1 MIYCSN
7 FSGNSSLQH
16 IRISNICLSHQDLQM
31 EILKGEVLGH
41 LNVLEA
47 HILPMVRSSAFS
59 FPNQAKGADPGYACV
74 SLCMYKVSSA
84 IHALNTNP
92 RKRQNTTYEL
102 MKGNLILSKGFF

>member
-7 FSGNSSLQH
+7 FSRNSSLQH

-31 EILKGEVLGH
+31 EILKGEVFGH

-92 RKRQNTTYEL
+92 
-102 MKGNLILSKGFF
+102 